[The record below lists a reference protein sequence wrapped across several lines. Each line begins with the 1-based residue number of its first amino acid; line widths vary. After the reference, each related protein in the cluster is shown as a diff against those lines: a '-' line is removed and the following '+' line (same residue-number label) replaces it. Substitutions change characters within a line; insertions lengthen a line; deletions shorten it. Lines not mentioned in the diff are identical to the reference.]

1 MDIERRA
8 TDLFH
13 FADAPIQLRYRAT
26 DDGTAVEVADSR
38 ALRGS
43 DVIWGRTT
51 RRPSD
56 ATVADLVEIGQKLV
70 ADEKEGET
78 VLTVESSALLRLEG
92 RSIDSKG
99 QTRTL
104 ETVPVPLPDDLP
116 DYADLGS
123 RLAQR
128 RTDEIIGSIVDQL
141 LDGPSEFVWMVCELH
156 PDLVY
161 PVGTTRTEM
170 SLTVLR

>member
-1 MDIERRA
+1 MDIGRQA

-13 FADAPIQLRYRAT
+13 FADGPIQLRYRAT

-38 ALRGS
+38 AVRDS
-43 DVIWGRTT
+43 DVLWGRTT

-56 ATVADLVEIGQKLV
+56 ATVADLVRIGQKLV
-70 ADEKEGET
+70 ADEKEGDT
-78 VLTVESSALLRLEG
+78 VLTVESTALIRMEG
-92 RSIDSKG
+92 RIINSDG
-99 QTRTL
+99 ETQTM

-116 DYADLGS
+116 DYADLAS
-123 RLAQR
+123 RLAHR
-128 RTDEIIGSIVDQL
+128 KTDEIIAKIVGQL

-161 PVGTTRTEM
+161 PDGTTRTEM
-170 SLTVLR
+170 SLTVPR